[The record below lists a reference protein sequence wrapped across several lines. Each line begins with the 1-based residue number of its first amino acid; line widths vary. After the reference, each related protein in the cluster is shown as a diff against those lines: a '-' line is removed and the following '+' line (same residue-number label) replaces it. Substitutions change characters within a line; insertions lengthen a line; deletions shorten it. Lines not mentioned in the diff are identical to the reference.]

1 MKFDVTY
8 FLESF
13 PQLFKYVYITLG
25 ITVVSMIIS
34 FVIGIGLA
42 IITKNKTKNKTK
54 FLYSIARVY
63 ISFFRGTP
71 LLVQLFVLYF
81 GLPQIFP
88 TFTVLTAMQ
97 ATLIGLS
104 LNNAAYLSEII
115 RGSLNAVESGQ
126 MDACLSV
133 GMTNKQAM
141 RQIIFPQAIRVAVP
155 SLGNNFVGLL
165 KESSLSFA
173 LGVAEILAQAK
184 MLAAQSYR
192 YMESYLAVAIVYW
205 IITIVISWG
214 QKKLEKKLDAP
225 YL

>member
-1 MKFDVTY
+1 MTFDVAY
-8 FLESF
+8 FFESF

-25 ITVVSMIIS
+25 ITVVSMVIS
-34 FVIGIGLA
+34 FVIGIFLA
-42 IITKNKTKNKTK
+42 IITKNKTKI
-54 FLYSIARVY
+54 LYPIARVY

-81 GLPQIFP
+81 GFPQIFP
-88 TFTVLTAMQ
+88 SFTVLTAIQ

-115 RGSLNAVESGQ
+115 RGSLHAVESGQ

-133 GMTNKQAM
+133 GMTKAQAM
-141 RQIIFPQAIRVAVP
+141 QKIIFPQAIRVAVP
-155 SLGNNFVGLL
+155 ALGNNFVGLL

-205 IITIVISWG
+205 IITIVVSWM
-214 QKKLEKKLDAP
+214 QQKLEKRLDAP

>member
-42 IITKNKTKNKTK
+42 IITKNKTK

-133 GMTNKQAM
+133 GMTRRKLCDRLSFRKLFGLQ
-141 RQIIFPQAIRVAVP
+141 VP

>member
-1 MKFDVTY
+1 
-8 FLESF
+8 
-13 PQLFKYVYITLG
+13 
-25 ITVVSMIIS
+25 
-34 FVIGIGLA
+34 
-42 IITKNKTKNKTK
+42 
-54 FLYSIARVY
+54 
-63 ISFFRGTP
+63 
-71 LLVQLFVLYF
+71 
-81 GLPQIFP
+81 
-88 TFTVLTAMQ
+88 MQ

-133 GMTNKQAM
+133 GMTKAQAM

-184 MLAAQSYR
+184 MLAAQ
-192 YMESYLAVAIVYW
+192 IVSLYGKLLSGSDCIL